1 MRTIKTILIALLVTT
16 VAFADVAVEGTIS
29 DANTG
34 DPLIGA
40 QVIVKGTFMG
50 TTTDQ
55 DGMFSLNVGDDASL
69 IFTYIGYKTQKT
81 TITPGMGSLSIGL
94 ELDVLKQDELVVT
107 GLATSVKRRNAAN
120 AVAVVSGDDLVNAPT
135 KHLIKH

>member
-16 VAFADVAVEGTIS
+16 AAFADVAVEGTIS

-55 DGMFSLNVGDDASL
+55 DGLFSLNVADDASL
-69 IFTYIGYKTQKT
+69 IFTYIG
-81 TITPGMGSLSIGL
+81 
-94 ELDVLKQDELVVT
+94 
-107 GLATSVKRRNAAN
+107 
-120 AVAVVSGDDLVNAPT
+120 
-135 KHLIKH
+135 

>member
-16 VAFADVAVEGTIS
+16 AAFADVAVEGTIS

-50 TTTDQ
+50 ITTDQ

-69 IFTYIGYKTQKT
+69 IFTYIGYKTQET

-94 ELDVLKQDELVVT
+94 LLFQDFPVGLHLNKPRHLHPTNLLDH
-107 GLATSVKRRNAAN
+107 
-120 AVAVVSGDDLVNAPT
+120 DLF
-135 KHLIKH
+135 